1 MRLANTFCATKRI
14 RRSNMFCA
22 TKAIR
27 RANRFCAMRKFSSRK
42 QMSDETFLIAL
53 IFLRRTDVSA
63 TSFAGRIFFCRANIS
78 APNNIRRANFM
89 RRTVVSSPYLWCNEG
104 LHVAHCC
111 ATKWFSWSRKGF
123 LHDLCATDYA
133 RRIFCRGEVS
143 ATK

>member
-27 RANRFCAMRKFSSRK
+27 RSNRFCAMTKFSSRK

-78 APNNIRRANFM
+78 APNKSSSRKFYATNSCFVSISLVQRWFT
-89 RRTVVSSPYLWCNEG
+89 RRTLLRDEVFYLVAQRLSSRSLRDG
-104 LHVAHCC
+104 
-111 ATKWFSWSRKGF
+111 
-123 LHDLCATDYA
+123 LCATNFLS
-133 RRIFCRGEVS
+133 R
-143 ATK
+143 